1 MNKTYQKSFPG
12 EKNAGFTLIELLVV
26 VLIIGILAAV
36 ALPQYEKAVEK
47 SRAVQA
53 FTFLDAWVKAQQL
66 YYLANG
72 SYYSGDPRYVMRD
85 MGIEPPNYDDK
96 IWGYSFDPFS
106 PYTSMMRRRGLDDG
120 TYFYELRVRMKPE
133 GVVRYCTGGEKWC
146 KAINNGAG
154 KCSKDL
160 SPNDPPWCYWK

>member
-72 SYYSGDPRYVMRD
+72 SYYIGDPSIVMKD
-85 MGIEPPNYDDK
+85 MGIEAPSYDSKLWTYTTTYD
-96 IWGYSFDPFS
+96 IV
-106 PYTSMMRRRGLDDG
+106 YTSMMRLNGDEGDS
-120 TYFYELRVRMKPE
+120 FYNLVVLMKPE
-133 GVVRYCTGGEKWC
+133 GVVRYCTGREKWC

-154 KCSKDL
+154 KCSKDV